1 MREYLA
7 ELLARLAFSSSVRQ
21 RTWKKL
27 AAQARHGMSL
37 DQSLRQMQLRAATR
51 RSPTALVYAR
61 VLEHLGLGHNLG
73 ASLGDF
79 ATPEEVML
87 ISSGQRSGRL
97 PDGLELAA
105 GLLAARQKIVGAVV
119 SALAYPVFLFG
130 VCMLLLGVVSVMVM
144 PKFAML
150 SDPTKWHGAAAA
162 FYKMTSFVASF
173 SGVITLI
180 VLLAIIAT
188 ALLTLPAWTGRLRL
202 YVESLPPW
210 SIYRLTVGSVWLYT
224 LATMMRSGIQLS
236 HILESMINSETISPY
251 LRERIMAIS
260 IENGVGKNLGES
272 MYDCGMG
279 FPDQELI
286 DDLRVYAV
294 LPSFHRRMHELATEW
309 MHDGVELVKQQSRL
323 MNLMGIV
330 LITALVS
337 ILAMA
342 IGSLQSQL
350 LPTGGY

>member
-37 DQSLRQMQLRAATR
+37 DQSLRQMQLRATSR
-51 RSPTALVYAR
+51 RSPAALVFAR

-73 ASLGDF
+73 ASLSDF
-79 ATPEEVML
+79 VTPEEVML
-87 ISSGQRSGRL
+87 ISSGQRSGRF
-97 PDGLELAA
+97 PEGLELAA
-105 GLLAARQKIVGAVV
+105 GLLAARQKILGAVV

-130 VCMLLLGVVSVMVM
+130 ICILLLGVVSVMVM

-150 SDPTKWHGAAAA
+150 SDPAKWHGAAAA

-173 SGVITLI
+173 AGAVTLLVILG
-180 VLLAIIAT
+180 LIAT
-188 ALLTLPAWTGRLRL
+188 ALLTLPIWTGRLRL

-224 LATMMRSGIQLS
+224 LSTLMHSGVQLS
-236 HILESMINSETISPY
+236 HILESMINSETVSPY
-251 LRERIMAIS
+251 LRERILAIS
-260 IENGVGKNLGES
+260 IENGHGKNLGDS
-272 MYDCGMG
+272 MYDCRMN

-294 LPSFHRRMHELATEW
+294 LPGFHRQMHELATEW
-309 MHDGVELVKQQSRL
+309 MHEGVELVKQQSRI
-323 MNLMGIV
+323 MNLVGIV
-330 LITALVS
+330 LITVLIC

-350 LPTGGY
+350 LQSGGY

>member
-79 ATPEEVML
+79 ATPEEIML

-105 GLLAARQKIVGAVV
+105 GLLAARQKIVGAVA

-130 VCMLLLGVVSVMVM
+130 VCILLLGVVSVMVM

-150 SDPTKWHGAAAA
+150 SDPAKWHGAAAA

-173 SGVITLI
+173 SGGITLI

-202 YVESLPPW
+202 SVENLPPW

-236 HILESMINSETISPY
+236 HILESMINSEAISPY
-251 LRERIMAIS
+251 LRERILAIS

-309 MHDGVELVKQQSRL
+309 MHDGVELVKRQSRL
-323 MNLMGIV
+323 MNLMGII

-337 ILAMA
+337 IMAMA

>member
-1 MREYLA
+1 MRGYPA
-7 ELLARLAFSSSVRQ
+7 EILARLAFGSTVRQ

-61 VLEHLGLGHNLG
+61 VLEYLGLGHKPG
-73 ASLGDF
+73 REPDRFCHTGRGHADF
-79 ATPEEVML
+79 
-87 ISSGQRSGRL
+87 QRTALGRL
-97 PDGLELAA
+97 PEGLELAA
-105 GLLAARQKIVGAVV
+105 GLLAARQKIVGSVV
-119 SALAYPVFLFG
+119 SALAYPIFLFG
-130 VCMLLLGVVSVMVM
+130 VCMLLLGVVSIMVM

-150 SDPTKWHGAAAA
+150 SDPAKWHGAAAA

-173 SGVITLI
+173 AGAVT
-180 VLLAIIAT
+180 LLALLALIAT
-188 ALLTLPAWTGRLRL
+188 ALLTLPVWTGRLRL
-202 YVESLPPW
+202 YVESVPPW

-224 LATMMRSGIQLS
+224 LSTLMRSGIQLS
-236 HILESMINSETISPY
+236 HILENMINSETVSPY
-251 LRERIMAIS
+251 LRERILAIS
-260 IENGVGKNLGES
+260 IENGTGKNLGES
-272 MYDCGMG
+272 MYDCGMN
-279 FPDQELI
+279 FPDLELI

-309 MHDGVELVKQQSRL
+309 MHDGVELVKRQSRL

-330 LITALVS
+330 LISVLVS
-337 ILAMA
+337 VLAMA

>member
-7 ELLARLAFSSSVRQ
+7 ELLARMAFSSSVRQ

-37 DQSLRQMQLRAATR
+37 DQSLRQMQLRATNR
-51 RSPTALVYAR
+51 RSPAALVFAR

-73 ASLGDF
+73 ASLSDF
-79 ATPEEVML
+79 VTPEEVML
-87 ISSGQRSGRL
+87 ISSGQRSGRF
-97 PDGLELAA
+97 PEGLELAA
-105 GLLAARQKIVGAVV
+105 GLLAARQKILGAVV

-130 VCMLLLGVVSVMVM
+130 ICILLLGVVSVMVM

-150 SDPTKWHGAAAA
+150 SDPAKWHGAAAA

-173 SGVITLI
+173 AGAVTLM
-180 VLLAIIAT
+180 VLLGLIAT
-188 ALLTLPAWTGRLRL
+188 ALMTLPIWTGRFRL
-202 YVESLPPW
+202 YVENLPPW

-224 LATMMRSGIQLS
+224 LSTLMRSGVQLS
-236 HILESMINSETISPY
+236 HILESMINSESVSPY
-251 LRERIMAIS
+251 LRERILAIS
-260 IENGVGKNLGES
+260 IENGHGKNLGDS
-272 MYDCGMG
+272 MYDCGMN

-294 LPSFHRRMHELATEW
+294 LPEFHRQMHELATEW
-309 MHDGVELVKQQSRL
+309 MHEGVELVKQQSRI
-323 MNLMGIV
+323 MNLLGIV
-330 LITALVS
+330 LITVLIC

-350 LPTGGY
+350 LQAGGY